1 MNSFAQSC
9 INELEDKQSVEHL
22 ALYALQN
29 IVLSSSH
36 FLHFRAQKSACFF
49 HMLYGIMVLK
59 DQ

>member
-29 IVLSSSH
+29 IVLSGI
-36 FLHFRAQKSACFF
+36 FITFF
-49 HMLYGIMVLK
+49 TF
-59 DQ
+59 